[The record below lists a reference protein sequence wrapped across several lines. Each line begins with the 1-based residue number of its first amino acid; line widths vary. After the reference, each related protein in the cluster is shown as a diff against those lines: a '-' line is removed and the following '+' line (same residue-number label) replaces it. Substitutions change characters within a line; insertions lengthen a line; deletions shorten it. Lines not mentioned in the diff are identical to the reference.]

1 MESFAKRYTECHPN
15 VFTSSDTAYV
25 LAFSVIMLNTDAH
38 SNQIVNKMTQE
49 EFLRNNRGIG
59 ENGGAPIARAKPGR
73 RLMKG
78 IMDERHHSNSNHDC

>member
-15 VFTSSDTAYV
+15 VFTSVDTAYV

-38 SNQIVNKMTQE
+38 SNQIVNKMTQQ

-59 ENGGAPIARAKPGR
+59 ENGGEARLTVSR
-73 RLMKG
+73 V
-78 IMDERHHSNSNHDC
+78 

>member
-1 MESFAKRYTECHPN
+1 MSPQRRLADSFRLLRAAA
-15 VFTSSDTAYV
+15 AYV

-59 ENGGAPIARAKPGR
+59 ERTITRARMR
-73 RLMKG
+73 
-78 IMDERHHSNSNHDC
+78 